1 MVIAATA
8 NIRETL
14 PHKVAELALDKV
26 LTAAN
31 PHIIGVQEWG
41 TSRNPA
47 MKRLAHKHGMQ
58 WTRVSGA
65 GPIMWADHLRL
76 VKARPVTLARASRM
90 GWLPGRRT
98 HLPASV
104 AALAILTNEYG
115 HETSVLNVHLTAEV
129 QYGAGYRTDKAHRA
143 RVRRHKREVKAIAR
157 IARNQR
163 RKGREVYVLGD
174 TNFDSMRL
182 PGLESCWTGHS
193 SPGTLGNRTVD
204 HVFGKAPAASVRR
217 IGTASDHFAVVATYA

>member
-129 QYGAGYRTDKAHRA
+129 QYGTGYRTDRAHRP

-163 RKGREVYVLGD
+163 RKGREVYVVGD
-174 TNFDSMRL
+174 TNFDGLRI
-182 PGLESCWTGHS
+182 PGLISCWQGRLDV
-193 SPGTLGNRTVD
+193 GTLGSRAVDVVFATSPANR
-204 HVFGKAPAASVRR
+204 VRT
-217 IGTASDHFAVVATYA
+217 IATPSDHDAVAATY

>member
-1 MVIAATA
+1 MIAATA

-41 TSRNPA
+41 TNRNPA

-129 QYGAGYRTDKAHRA
+129 QYGAGYRTDRAHRP
-143 RVRRHKREVKAIAR
+143 RVRRHKREVRRIAR

-163 RKGREVYVLGD
+163 RKGREVYVVGD
-174 TNFDSMRL
+174 TNYASL
-182 PGLESCWTGHS
+182 VIPGLISCWQGR
-193 SPGTLGNRTVD
+193 PDVGTLGSRAVDVVFATSPANKVRTI
-204 HVFGKAPAASVRR
+204 ATP
-217 IGTASDHFAVVATYA
+217 SDHHAVAATY

>member
-1 MVIAATA
+1 MIAATA
-8 NIRETL
+8 HIRETL
-14 PHKVAELALDKV
+14 PHKVAERELAQV
-26 LTAAN
+26 LNDDN

-47 MKRLAHKHGMQ
+47 MKRLAHAHGMQ

-174 TNFDSMRL
+174 TNYASL
-182 PGLESCWTGHS
+182 VIPGLTSCWQGR
-193 SPGTLGNRTVD
+193 PDVGTLGSRAVD
-204 HVFGKAPAASVRR
+204 HVYATSPANKVRT
-217 IGTASDHFAVVATYA
+217 IATPSDHDAVAAIY

>member
-41 TSRNPA
+41 TNRNPA
-47 MKRLAHKHGMQ
+47 MKRLAHAHGMQ

-174 TNFDSMRL
+174 TNYASL
-182 PGLESCWTGHS
+182 VIPGLTSCWQGR
-193 SPGTLGNRTVD
+193 PDVGTLGNRAVD
-204 HVFGKAPAASVRR
+204 HVYATSPANKVRT
-217 IGTASDHFAVVATYA
+217 IATPSDHDAVAATY